1 MYELIQH
8 LIAFK
13 YACKVKHWST
23 DNYSKHLLFDLV
35 DLSEHYAGLE
45 LPESYF
51 GGLLSLNAY
60 EGVFG

>member
-1 MYELIQH
+1 
-8 LIAFK
+8 
-13 YACKVKHWST
+13 
-23 DNYSKHLLFDLV
+23 V

-60 EGVFG
+60 EGVLG